1 MMGAGKLDQRV
12 TIQRA
17 SATRDAYGAEALTW
31 SEVATVPAQ
40 VRERGGRE
48 PLLADRPVM
57 VVAFEVT
64 IRAGFNVTHQ
74 DRLVWET
81 LTLQVET
88 ATPLPRGFQT
98 LRCLQVEV

>member
-1 MMGAGKLDQRV
+1 MGAGKLDQRV

-17 SATRDAYGAEALTW
+17 SVTRDAYGAETLNWADA
-31 SEVATVPAQ
+31 VTVPAQ

-64 IRAGFNVTHQ
+64 IRSGWNVTHQ
-74 DRLVWET
+74 DRLVWGP

>member
-1 MMGAGKLDQRV
+1 MGAGKLDQRV

-74 DRLVWET
+74 DRLVWGT